1 MENGCLN
8 GVTNGNSGNHAASTA
23 EAAAAAAASAV
34 SPPLN
39 ERSLETVRLIG
50 QFLRELGLA
59 HSVDALVQESGCAL
73 ENSAAASFRRHVANG
88 DWDAAEE
95 CMQSLQ
101 SLVTEASSATEIAFR
116 LCEQRYM
123 ELLEAGDYMGAL
135 NVLRNRLTPLK
146 FNTGR
151 VHELSTYIMC
161 SDAEELHRISGWP
174 GSLGGTREALLDQL
188 QQFFPPAVMLPPRRL
203 LSLLDEA
210 VQYQLAKCRYHNTD
224 LPVAEVSLLADH
236 ACSRDSAEFPA
247 RCGQVADQHQD
258 EVRCCQFSPDGRH
271 LATGCKD
278 GAVFIWRV
286 DDLTLRLSVARRYH
300 IGEERG
306 GVACLAWS
314 PDSRLLLCC
323 AAEDSSDVLVWCVS
337 PPPLLPPASAAAHH
351 HSLLAESHPN
361 GASVVVNSAS
371 VLSGGSSEPQR
382 FSRGGT
388 PEESLT
394 TAAWFPDSVHFVA
407 GGIRGQFYLFSLE
420 AGYRKSWD
428 FIRVVALATRTD
440 RDGNTAAL
448 AADSFGRVRQYRFD
462 TMQDETLLQEDGSII
477 AMCLSRDQQVAALNV
492 VNSGLRLWDL
502 QHRVCL
508 QRLAGPG
515 ISQGGYCLHACFGGL
530 TGNFLASGSQDNC
543 AHVWRIGGADS
554 QPDRLSGHSGI
565 VNSVAW
571 NPQHHGML
579 VTASDD
585 CTIRVW
591 LPTGRALSAAAT
603 DHGSGGTAATDGS
616 SGQASANLAS
626 SPATHSPSDS
636 NPDEDDDD
644 GILE

>member
-1 MENGCLN
+1 
-8 GVTNGNSGNHAASTA
+8 
-23 EAAAAAAASAV
+23 
-34 SPPLN
+34 
-39 ERSLETVRLIG
+39 
-50 QFLRELGLA
+50 
-59 HSVDALVQESGCAL
+59 
-73 ENSAAASFRRHVANG
+73 
-88 DWDAAEE
+88 
-95 CMQSLQ
+95 

-174 GSLGGTREALLDQL
+174 GSLGGD
-188 QQFFPPAVMLPPRRL
+188 FCHC
-203 LSLLDEA
+203 LDEA

-247 RCGQVADQHQD
+247 RCGQRLGYLST
-258 EVRCCQFSPDGRH
+258 ETGGGRPAPGRGALLSILPRRPPPGH
-271 LATGCKD
+271 RCKD

-371 VLSGGSSEPQR
+371 VLSGGGSSEPQR

-394 TAAWFPDSVHFVA
+394 TAAWFPDSLPWQPERTA
-407 GGIRGQFYLFSLE
+407 T
-420 AGYRKSWD
+420 
-428 FIRVVALATRTD
+428 ATRP
-440 RDGNTAAL
+440 AL

-477 AMCLSRDQQVAALNV
+477 AMCLSRDQQVAALNCCQ
-492 VNSGLRLWDL
+492 LWPAA
-502 QHRVCL
+502 
-508 QRLAGPG
+508 RLAGPG

-543 AHVWRIGGADS
+543 AH
-554 QPDRLSGHSGI
+554 
-565 VNSVAW
+565 
-571 NPQHHGML
+571 HHGML

-616 SGQASANLAS
+616 SGQASANLA
-626 SPATHSPSDS
+626 
-636 NPDEDDDD
+636 
-644 GILE
+644 

>member
-1 MENGCLN
+1 
-8 GVTNGNSGNHAASTA
+8 
-23 EAAAAAAASAV
+23 
-34 SPPLN
+34 
-39 ERSLETVRLIG
+39 
-50 QFLRELGLA
+50 
-59 HSVDALVQESGCAL
+59 
-73 ENSAAASFRRHVANG
+73 
-88 DWDAAEE
+88 
-95 CMQSLQ
+95 
-101 SLVTEASSATEIAFR
+101 
-116 LCEQRYM
+116 
-123 ELLEAGDYMGAL
+123 
-135 NVLRNRLTPLK
+135 
-146 FNTGR
+146 
-151 VHELSTYIMC
+151 
-161 SDAEELHRISGWP
+161 
-174 GSLGGTREALLDQL
+174 
-188 QQFFPPAVMLPPRRL
+188 
-203 LSLLDEA
+203 
-210 VQYQLAKCRYHNTD
+210 
-224 LPVAEVSLLADH
+224 
-236 ACSRDSAEFPA
+236 
-247 RCGQVADQHQD
+247 
-258 EVRCCQFSPDGRH
+258 GRH

-351 HSLLAESHPN
+351 HSLLAESHLN
-361 GASVVVNSAS
+361 GASVRFCAERRQ
-371 VLSGGSSEPQR
+371 LGPQR

-554 QPDRLSGHSGI
+554 QPDST
-565 VNSVAW
+565 
-571 NPQHHGML
+571 
-579 VTASDD
+579 TACWSQPSDD

-591 LPTGRALSAAAT
+591 LPTARRCPAAAT